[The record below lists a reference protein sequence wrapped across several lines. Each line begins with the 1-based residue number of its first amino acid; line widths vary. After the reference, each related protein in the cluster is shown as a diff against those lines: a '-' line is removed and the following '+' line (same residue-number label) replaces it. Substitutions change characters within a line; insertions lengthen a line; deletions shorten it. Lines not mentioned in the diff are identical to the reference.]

1 MELLSCEGLRQD
13 GRTSTCLRTMKC
25 RLGLYDR
32 PNGSAFMQM
41 GNTQVL
47 AAVYGPKEGRTVKS
61 TTGLGECVVTCVV
74 SRVAACAGERIRRPK
89 DQRTRATSN
98 LVAGALQAAVRG
110 SKYPG
115 SQIDVYVQVIQA
127 DGGVTA
133 TCINAACLAL
143 LHAGIELMDY
153 VTACTASAV
162 PTAAHTSTQ
171 TCALVDASQAEC
183 SGGCEVTVALLPNK
197 DKIVA
202 LHTCHPLH
210 QSQFESVLDMAMHG
224 CREIYKHMHGEVT
237 TFLQQ
242 HHAIMSHR

>member
-1 MELLSCEGLRQD
+1 MELLSNEGLRQD
-13 GRTSTCLRTMKC
+13 GRTTTCLRAMKC
-25 RLGLYDR
+25 KLGLYDR

-47 AAVYGPKEGRTVKS
+47 ASVYGPKEARSVKS
-61 TTGLGECVVTCVV
+61 TTGLGECVVTCAV
-74 SRVAACAGERIRRPK
+74 SRVAACSAERLRKPR

-110 SKYPG
+110 SKYAG
-115 SQIDVYVQVIQA
+115 SQIDVFVQVIQA

-133 TCINAACLAL
+133 CCINAACLAL
-143 LHAGIELMDY
+143 LHAGIEVNDY

-171 TCALVDASQAEC
+171 TCALVDACQSES
-183 SGGCEVTVALLPNK
+183 SGGCEVTVAMLPNK
-197 DKIVA
+197 QRIVA

-210 QSQFESVLDMAMHG
+210 QSQFDAVLDMALFGCQQLYQGMHA
-224 CREIYKHMHGEVT
+224 EVQN
-237 TFLQQ
+237 FLKQ

>member
-1 MELLSCEGLRQD
+1 MELLSAEGLRQD
-13 GRTSTCLRTMKC
+13 GRTSTCLRNIKC
-25 RLGLYDR
+25 RLGLYER

-47 AAVYGPKEGRTVKS
+47 AAVYGPKEARTAKS

-74 SRVAACAGERIRRPK
+74 SRVAACAGERVRRPR
-89 DQRTRATSN
+89 DQHTRATSN

-133 TCINAACLAL
+133 CCINAACLAL
-143 LHAGIELMDY
+143 MHAGVELQDY

-162 PTAAHTSTQ
+162 PTAANTSTQ
-171 TCALVDASQAEC
+171 TCALVDASQAEG

-197 DKIVA
+197 DRLVA

-210 QSQFESVLDMAMHG
+210 QSQFEPVLDMALQG
-224 CREIYKHMHGEVT
+224 CRQLYEEMHKEVN
-237 TFLQQ
+237 TFLSQ